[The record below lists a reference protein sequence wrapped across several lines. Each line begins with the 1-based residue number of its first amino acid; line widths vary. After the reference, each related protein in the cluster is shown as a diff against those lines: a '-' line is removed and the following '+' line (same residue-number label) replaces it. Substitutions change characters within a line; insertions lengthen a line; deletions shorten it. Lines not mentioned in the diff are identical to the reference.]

1 MYLDDYKLESY
12 GVWQV
17 KLIVHDKMKNRYKI
31 LSILKLNLTNMK
43 LTKKEIELY
52 KNTAKKL
59 KKSQQRKFKAEIT
72 NMYFEWNTLKARRVL
87 WWFSETI
94 ELW

>member
-1 MYLDDYKLESY
+1 LYLDDYKLESY

-72 NMYFEWNTLKARRVL
+72 NMYFE
-87 WWFSETI
+87 
-94 ELW
+94 